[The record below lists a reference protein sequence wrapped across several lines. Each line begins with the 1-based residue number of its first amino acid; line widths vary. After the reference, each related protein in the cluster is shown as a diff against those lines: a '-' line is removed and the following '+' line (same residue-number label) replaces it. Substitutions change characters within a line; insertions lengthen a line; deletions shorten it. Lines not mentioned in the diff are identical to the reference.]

1 MSDAVSRALERSN
14 ALQSSAPR
22 GTGLFAVAP
31 PAQAEIWS
39 VFGINGNDTG
49 GIIPW
54 SPALRAYGYREAAQ
68 HHCGGYHKIA
78 RITSVH
84 ARYGDYVGFAC
95 EFPRS
100 YDPVKHGDWWM
111 RRCLASSSDCGLA
124 RDRIAPHDGLS

>member
-1 MSDAVSRALERSN
+1 MRFRMLPAAALVLS
-14 ALQSSAPR
+14 LC
-22 GTGLFAVAP
+22 GL

-54 SPALRAYGYREAAQ
+54 SPDLRAYGYREAAQ
-68 HHCGGYHKIA
+68 HHCRGYHKLA

-84 ARYGDYVGFAC
+84 PRYGDYVGFAC

-100 YDPVKHGDWWM
+100 YDPVKAGRWWW
-111 RRCLASSSDCGLA
+111 S
-124 RDRIAPHDGLS
+124 P